1 MTTWVITNATKKNAV
16 EVQEWVKD
24 GVTVKRIEGY
34 RWGTWFCESDK
45 QPNINLD
52 NPDGFNVSWDDYEWE
67 MEEMMDGSWM
77 EWEFPDSM
85 DQEESEAIEAAWD
98 ENYYEGLEQLGWDN
112 VETEQWIY
120 GPIKLTNQDTGEEF
134 VGSE

>member
-16 EVQEWVKD
+16 EIQEWMKD
-24 GVTVKRIEGY
+24 GVVFKRLEGF
-34 RWGTWFCESDK
+34 RWGTWFCESDE
-45 QPNINLD
+45 QPDIDLD
-52 NPDGFNVSWDDYEWE
+52 NPDGFNVGWDDYEWE
-67 MEEMMDGSWM
+67 MEEMMDGSWAD
-77 EWEFPDSM
+77 WEFPDEMS
-85 DQEESEAIEAAWD
+85 QEEREAVEAAWD
-98 ENYYEGLEQLGWDN
+98 EDTYDGLEQLGWNN